1 MQNTCE
7 ANVSAMG
14 GERGRERERQRKQD
28 GKKNFVEATFQHGTV
43 EGVKEW
49 DRGHV
54 NGNVAEERKGASG
67 TERMETLPLSNANAI
82 K

>member
-7 ANVSAMG
+7 ANVSAVG
-14 GERGRERERQRKQD
+14 GERGRERERKQD
-28 GKKNFVEATFQHGTV
+28 GRKNFVEATFQHGTV

-49 DRGHV
+49 DREHV
-54 NGNVAEERKGASG
+54 NGNVAEEGKGASG

>member
-7 ANVSAMG
+7 ANVSAVG

-28 GKKNFVEATFQHGTV
+28 GRKNFVEATFQHG
-43 EGVKEW
+43 VKEW
-49 DRGHV
+49 HGEHV